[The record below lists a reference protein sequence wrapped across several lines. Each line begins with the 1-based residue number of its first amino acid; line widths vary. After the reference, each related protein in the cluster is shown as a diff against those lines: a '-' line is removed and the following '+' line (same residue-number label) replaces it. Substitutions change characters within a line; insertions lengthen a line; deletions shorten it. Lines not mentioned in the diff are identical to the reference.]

1 MGSKYREYSESK
13 SIFFVLDMEPEAT
26 GSKHFKEPDTMDT
39 AILVESQNTNRTG
52 SIKFTNWYLEQRN
65 LL

>member
-1 MGSKYREYSESK
+1 
-13 SIFFVLDMEPEAT
+13 MEPEAT